1 MSQENV
7 ESGASP
13 LDAFSTGDFARAL
26 EQAEPD
32 FEWFR
37 PIGTS
42 KDRLKDE
49 TSFSASSGTQEEAYE
64 EFRIE
69 AEELTDHGDQVVAF
83 IRIRGRGRSSGVEF
97 DIRAATVWTF
107 DEGTARTGQG
117 LPEPGRSPRSRRAVG
132 VGDVAGERRRSRLTR
147 LPDGSC

>member
-7 ESGASP
+7 EAVRR
-13 LDAFSTGDFARAL
+13 LYDAFSTGDFAQAL

-32 FEWFR
+32 FEWVPPER
-37 PIGTS
+37 DIQGPAQGR
-42 KDRLKDE
+42 DELQRLLRN
-49 TSFSASSGTQEEAYE
+49 QEEAYE

-69 AEELTDHGDQVVAF
+69 AEELTDHGDQVLAF

-107 DEGTARTGQG
+107 DEGRLVRGKAYPNRDEALEAAG
-117 LPEPGRSPRSRRAVG
+117 LRE
-132 VGDVAGERRRSRLTR
+132 
-147 LPDGSC
+147 

>member
-7 ESGASP
+7 EAVRR
-13 LDAFSTGDFARAL
+13 LYDAFSTGDFARAL

-32 FEWFR
+32 FEWIPPAR
-37 PIGTS
+37 DIQGPAQGR
-42 KDRLKDE
+42 DELQRLLRN
-49 TSFSASSGTQEEAYE
+49 QEEAYE

-107 DEGTARTGQG
+107 DKGRLVRGKAYPNRNEALQAAG
-117 LPEPGRSPRSRRAVG
+117 LSE
-132 VGDVAGERRRSRLTR
+132 
-147 LPDGSC
+147 

>member
-7 ESGASP
+7 ETVRR
-13 LDAFSTGDFARAL
+13 LYDAFSTGDFARAL

-32 FEWFR
+32 FEWVPPER
-37 PIGTS
+37 DIQGPAQGR
-42 KDRLKDE
+42 DELQRLLRN
-49 TSFSASSGTQEEAYE
+49 QEEAYE

-107 DEGTARTGQG
+107 DNGRLVRGKVYPDRDEALEAAGV
-117 LPEPGRSPRSRRAVG
+117 PE
-132 VGDVAGERRRSRLTR
+132 
-147 LPDGSC
+147 